1 MAKKNPHRGSS
12 FDDFLKQDGIF
23 DQLHAKALKRAIAE
37 QLEESMAG
45 AKRSLDA
52 CATHGSLMRWCGPS
66 GL

>member
-12 FDDFLKQDGIF
+12 FDDFLKEDGIF
-23 DQLHAKALKRAIAE
+23 DQVQAESLKRAIAE
-37 QLEESMAG
+37 QLEESTAC

-52 CATHGSLMRWCGPS
+52 CATHSSLMRWCGPS